1 MLRICSLIVS
11 FGLGTILGA
20 MPGTL
25 SGAVAQEITG
35 TIRVVDGDT
44 FRLGRAD
51 IRLHAVDAPETDTP
65 CLDREGRLWDC
76 GRWSAARLAETFEG
90 ASARCRQVDVDRYG
104 RIVAR
109 CTARGVDIG
118 EHIVGEGWAWAWRR
132 FGMDY
137 DLTEKAAATQGL
149 GLWARSGESHDAYRA
164 RDTAR
169 TPGPALAAAAPGGC
183 VIKGNISGNGRI
195 YHLPGQEHYD
205 RTGIDEARGERW
217 FCTEAEAQAAG
228 WRRARR

>member
-1 MLRICSLIVS
+1 MLRICSLIV
-11 FGLGTILGA
+11 LVWLGA
-20 MPGTL
+20 VPGTMSAAL
-25 SGAVAQEITG
+25 AQEITG

-65 CLDREGRLWDC
+65 CLDGQGRPWDC
-76 GRWSAARLAETFEG
+76 GRWSAAQVAATFEG
-90 ASARCRQVDVDRYG
+90 ASATCRQMDVDRYG

-109 CTARGVDIG
+109 CTARGVDMG
-118 EHIVGEGWAWAWRR
+118 EHIVREGWAWAYRR

-137 DLTEKAAATQGL
+137 DLTEKTAAAQGV
-149 GLWARSGESHDAYRA
+149 GLWQRGGESHDAYRE
-164 RDTAR
+164 RDGGRAAA
-169 TPGPALAAAAPGGC
+169 PALAAAASGDC

-205 RTGIDEARGERW
+205 RTGIDESRGERW
-217 FCTEAEAQAAG
+217 FCSEAEAQAAG